1 MSPVSFGPLSQK
13 NSCNPDRL
21 GHGVDWVTLVSIQF
35 LRLAGSVTC
44 TGSRSPPPQSV
55 CLSSTVRRPVLV
67 ITHRSLS
74 SLTPESERDGR
85 NRHVGECQF
94 PVPSQ
99 DSQGTL
105 SLARHSY
112 EYHLT
117 LRSGLTPPAV
127 LLKLLRVRP
136 SPGLTR
142 GSSSRTSLPTVLV
155 GQCTGR
161 PFTHRCALLGC
172 LNRQGRRLSE
182 SCQLDSARLPGP
194 SESRSASNWN
204 VGFRGSVTGGR
215 SDRHMK
221 GGAARLPR
229 CPLAL
234 GDWCVRGSHA

>member
-1 MSPVSFGPLSQK
+1 MHTNTMSPVSFGPLSQK

-74 SLTPESERDGR
+74 SLTPSLNVMAEIVTLASANFLCRVSTVR
-85 NRHVGECQF
+85 AL
-94 PVPSQ
+94 S
-99 DSQGTL
+99 L

-136 SPGLTR
+136 QHSEL
-142 GSSSRTSLPTVLV
+142 SRPDSEVEFPND
-155 GQCTGR
+155 
-161 PFTHRCALLGC
+161 CARACLLCWWEGA
-172 LNRQGRRLSE
+172 L
-182 SCQLDSARLPGP
+182 AGP
-194 SESRSASNWN
+194 SLTDVHSWAVSTVK
-204 VGFRGSVTGGR
+204 VGGY
-215 SDRHMK
+215 
-221 GGAARLPR
+221 P
-229 CPLAL
+229 
-234 GDWCVRGSHA
+234 SHAS

>member
-13 NSCNPDRL
+13 NSGNPDQL
-21 GHGVDWVTLVSIQF
+21 GHGIDWVTLVSIQF

-74 SLTPESERDGR
+74 SCRNSESEFDGR
-85 NRHVGECQF
+85 NRHDGECRF

-99 DSQGTL
+99 HSQGSL

-117 LRSGLTPPAV
+117 IRSGLTPPAV

-136 SPGLTR
+136 QHSEL
-142 GSSSRTSLPTVLV
+142 SRPDSEVEFPND
-155 GQCTGR
+155 
-161 PFTHRCALLGC
+161 CARACLLCWWDGA
-172 LNRQGRRLSE
+172 L
-182 SCQLDSARLPGP
+182 AGP
-194 SESRSASNWN
+194 SLTDVHSWAVSTVK
-204 VGFRGSVTGGR
+204 VGGY
-215 SDRHMK
+215 
-221 GGAARLPR
+221 P
-229 CPLAL
+229 
-234 GDWCVRGSHA
+234 SHAS